1 MRDRIIFWL
10 DADLIHFGIAKY
22 LQENYECDLF
32 AIIDITNK
40 PKKFFEKQKIVNF
53 KKVWFYHDYL
63 QNLEKPDLY
72 YLSNF
77 EKKYHLNFWEILF
90 NDRIFFQYNDY
101 YKYNENQI
109 LSILEKECKLFESI
123 LDEFKPNFLVIHE
136 TALRQ
141 QHLFHQICRIRGIK
155 VLMLNYSNFGQRT
168 YISQDYHKLDY
179 IKNLEVL
186 KDSNRSF
193 SDLENLLKSDKAS
206 ERIMNFYKK
215 YQNSSLDKFKAAIQF
230 LIKSDNSNIKTHYTY
245 FGRTKIRV
253 LIKEVIYSLKKIYR
267 ESFVNKNF
275 YYHLDEH
282 EPFVF
287 FPLHQEP
294 ERSLLLSAPFNNH
307 QLETIQQ
314 IVKSLP
320 IGYKLYVK
328 EHPTQ
333 GKGRGWRPISV
344 YKQIMN
350 LPNVKLI
357 HPSVDSHKIFPRCS
371 IVISISGTS
380 CFESAF
386 YQKPSIVLSDE
397 GYTILPSVIRLK
409 SFEDLPNTIQL
420 ALKTIVKVSDV
431 DKYVTFIENNSFNFD
446 YPNFVAAYHKWFY
459 LSGNLVDIEI
469 SESKMELFLKEEK
482 SRFQQLA
489 LEHIKKIKQHKEFDQ
504 KPSKT

>member
-1 MRDRIIFWL
+1 MRDKIIFWL

-32 AIIDITNK
+32 AVIDITNK
-40 PKKFFEKQKIVNF
+40 PKKFFEKQKIINF
-53 KKVWFYHDYL
+53 NKVWFYHDYL
-63 QNLEKPDLY
+63 QNLKKPDLN

-77 EKKYHLNFWEILF
+77 EKKYHLNFWEMLN

-101 YKYNENQI
+101 YKYSEEQI
-109 LSILEKECKLFESI
+109 LSILERECKLFESI
-123 LDEFKPNFLVIHE
+123 LDEFKPDFLVIHE

-141 QHLFHQICRIRGIK
+141 QHLFHQMCRARGIK

-179 IKNLEVL
+179 IENLEVL
-186 KDSNRSF
+186 KDTNRSF
-193 SDLENLLKSDKAS
+193 NDLENLLKSDKAS

-245 FGRTKIRV
+245 FGRTRIRV
-253 LIKEVIYSLKKIYR
+253 LIKEAIYSLKKIYR
-267 ESFVNKNF
+267 ESFVNKNLH
-275 YYHLDEH
+275 YHLDEH

-294 ERSLLLSAPFNNH
+294 ERSLLLSAPFSNH
-307 QLETIQQ
+307 QLEIIQQ

-344 YKQIMN
+344 YKQIMD

-357 HPSVDSHKIFPRCS
+357 HPSVNSNKIFPRCS
-371 IVISISGTS
+371 MVISISGTS
-380 CFESAF
+380 CFEAAF
-386 YQKPSIVLSDE
+386 YQKPSIVLADE

-409 SFEDLPNTIQL
+409 SFEDLPNAIQL
-420 ALKTIVKVSDV
+420 ALKTVVNVTDV

-446 YPNFVAAYHKWFY
+446 YPSFVAVYHKWFY
-459 LSGNLVDIEI
+459 FSGNLVDIEI
-469 SESKMELFLKEEK
+469 SESRMESFLKEEK
-482 SRFQQLA
+482 TRFEQLA
-489 LEHIKKIKQHKEFDQ
+489 LEHIKKIKQHKEFDH
-504 KPSKT
+504 KYSK